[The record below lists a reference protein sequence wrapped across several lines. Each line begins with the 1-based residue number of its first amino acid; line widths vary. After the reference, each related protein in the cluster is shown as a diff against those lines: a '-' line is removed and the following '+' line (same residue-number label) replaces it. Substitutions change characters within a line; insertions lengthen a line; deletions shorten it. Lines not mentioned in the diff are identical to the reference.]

1 MPHFPIFLD
10 LKNKPIL
17 IVGGGTVAL
26 RKLQKLM
33 PYGVKPTVVAP
44 YILPELAALSGV
56 KLRRRGFSDSDL
68 RPRPALVIAATDD
81 KAANR
86 HISTLCHKRHI
97 PVNVADDPA
106 LCSFL
111 FPALVRQGAFSAGIS
126 TGGAS
131 PTAAAY
137 FKERLR
143 ELLPEGLDGLLAWL
157 ESLRPALKAVIPE
170 QSKRAAAFRRLFE
183 ACMAKGGPLT
193 GEETEKYIRDT
204 PPGSVALVG
213 AGCGKADL
221 ITLRGLRLLRQCQ
234 AVVYDDLIDPALL
247 DAAPESA
254 LRLYM
259 GKRNGVHA
267 ASQAE
272 INQKLIELAGSGLRV
287 VRLKGGDPYLFGRGG
302 EEMLAL
308 KAAGIPCQEV
318 PGIPSAIGIAAE
330 AGIPVTHRG
339 VSRGVHIV
347 TAHTADT
354 PDSLP
359 ADFDILAKLSG
370 TLVFLMGLERLPA
383 IVARLM
389 AAGKDG
395 NTPGAVISGGNAPNP
410 VRVRAPLFQLEQA
423 AKDAG
428 VSAPAIILIGD
439 VADLDL
445 STVDM
450 AAMDQS
456 AMDLSAMPPSVMNLS
471 AMAPSA
477 MGQPVS
483 SGLLRGRRI
492 GVTGTREVA
501 EKQLNALRAL
511 GAEAVWVLRQ
521 EIRELPLKL
530 DLRSL
535 GERSGWLVF
544 TSANGV
550 KTFFGRIEQA
560 NMPLRLLERWK
571 FAVIGAVTGTAL
583 ARYGIQADLCP
594 KTFTSQALAVEIGAA
609 AKPGE
614 QIILLRS
621 ASASSVLPDMLRRE
635 GFSVEDISIY
645 DVERETSVDPLPA
658 LDYLTFSSAGGVKL
672 FYEQYGAVPKG
683 TRCVCIGGV
692 TARALS
698 QYTEDS
704 FLISEEI
711 SAEGIV
717 ESIIYDP
724 KG

>member
-1 MPHFPIFLD
+1 MPHFPIFID

-17 IVGGGTVAL
+17 IVGGGAVAL
-26 RKLQKLM
+26 RKVQKLM
-33 PYGVKPTVVAP
+33 PYGVRPTVVAP
-44 YILPELAALSGV
+44 HILPELAALPGV

-81 KAANR
+81 KSANR

-97 PVNVADDPA
+97 PVNVVDDPA

-126 TGGAS
+126 TSGAS

-157 ESLRPALKAVIPE
+157 ESLRPALKAAIPE
-170 QSKRAAAFRRLFE
+170 QSKRAAVFRRLFE

-193 GEETEKYIRDT
+193 GEETEKYISDT

-308 KAAGIPCQEV
+308 KAAEIPCQEV

-354 PDSLP
+354 PDGLP
-359 ADFDILAKLSG
+359 EDFDTLAKLSG
-370 TLVFLMGLERLPA
+370 TLVFLMGLGQLSA
-383 IVARLM
+383 IAARLM

-439 VADLDL
+439 VADMDL

-450 AAMDQS
+450 AAMNH
-456 AMDLSAMPPSVMNLS
+456 SVMNLPTMDGAS
-471 AMAPSA
+471 PS
-477 MGQPVS
+477 
-483 SGLLRGRRI
+483 
-492 GVTGTREVA
+492 
-501 EKQLNALRAL
+501 
-511 GAEAVWVLRQ
+511 
-521 EIRELPLKL
+521 
-530 DLRSL
+530 
-535 GERSGWLVF
+535 
-544 TSANGV
+544 
-550 KTFFGRIEQA
+550 
-560 NMPLRLLERWK
+560 
-571 FAVIGAVTGTAL
+571 
-583 ARYGIQADLCP
+583 
-594 KTFTSQALAVEIGAA
+594 
-609 AKPGE
+609 
-614 QIILLRS
+614 
-621 ASASSVLPDMLRRE
+621 
-635 GFSVEDISIY
+635 
-645 DVERETSVDPLPA
+645 
-658 LDYLTFSSAGGVKL
+658 
-672 FYEQYGAVPKG
+672 G
-683 TRCVCIGGV
+683 TRCVGIGDV
-692 TARALS
+692 TVRALS

-704 FLISEEI
+704 FLKSAET

-717 ESIIYDP
+717 ESILQDQ
-724 KG
+724 KDKVRKEM